1 MEERIKKLRPLQEIK
16 YINKKKAMDWIKYLQ
31 KTYLL
36 KDLSK
41 ICKKFLK
48 LNNKKTV

>member
-1 MEERIKKLRPLQEIK
+1 
-16 YINKKKAMDWIKYLQ
+16 LQ

-48 LNNKKTV
+48 LNNKKTVWL